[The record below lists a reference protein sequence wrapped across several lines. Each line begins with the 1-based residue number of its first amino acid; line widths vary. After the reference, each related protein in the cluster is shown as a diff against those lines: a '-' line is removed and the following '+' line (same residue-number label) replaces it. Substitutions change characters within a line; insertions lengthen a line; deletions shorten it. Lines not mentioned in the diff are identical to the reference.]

1 MLKNMKNEGTKKEEK
16 TNNNSRK
23 ALIVALA
30 LALIMT
36 AVVAE
41 TLYNFYDSTQACQI
55 QNSGTWGACSGTY
68 PSACPADRLGCNDG
82 TVEQSTTNSG
92 AATGLNMTDFNSSE
106 LYCDQIT
113 SVFFCYEWWVTGG
126 ATQNCQITVSNQSG
140 ANPTAIVTTCPG
152 ATANPGVQCINVTA
166 TKGWTCENFFGPSGQ
181 RAVATATLYKSG
193 PGGRTISYDV
203 FAFNV
208 TYKKSPR
215 VSLISPANGT
225 TLNYPNITFQCN
237 GNYNVN
243 LANVTLYYNYSGTW
257 IANETISITGT
268 NYTANFTKTLNPTNV
283 IWNCQFCGS
292 DGNCKFASA
301 NWTLTVI
308 DNTSPV
314 INSVSDYPDPVQNR
328 QNITFVANVTD
339 DFRVSVVKLEIN
351 GTNYTMI
358 QNTSTTWYYVYNTSG
373 LSLGT
378 YNYTIY
384 ANDTSGN
391 NATPMTGNFTVIITP
406 MIYTDRTLYK
416 NCSDTTIYYKI
427 SVFDLNDQ
435 PINTALTSTILDA
448 VNATVMTENVNTGN
462 GGTGVY
468 LGVFPI
474 PGGYQPGNWIVKAV
488 SGSVKGQKTINV
500 S

>member
-1 MLKNMKNEGTKKEEK
+1 MLKNMKNKKKEKEEK

-30 LALIMT
+30 LALIIT
-36 AVVAE
+36 TVVAE
-41 TLYNFYDSTQACQI
+41 TLYNFYDSTQTCQRE
-55 QNSGTWGACSGTY
+55 NTGTWTTCQGTY
-68 PSACPADRLGCNDG
+68 PSACPNDRLGCDDG
-82 TVEQSTTNSG
+82 TVEQSTTDSG

-106 LYCDQIT
+106 LYCDQII
-113 SVFFCYEWWVTGG
+113 SVFFCYEWW
-126 ATQNCQITVSNQSG
+126 ADQNTQNCQITVSNESG
-140 ANPTAIVTTCPG
+140 ANPTAIATTCPG
-152 ATANPGVQCINVTA
+152 TAANPGVQCINVTA

-181 RAVATATLYKSG
+181 RAVATATLYKAG
-193 PGGRTISYDV
+193 KGTRTISYDV
-203 FAFNV
+203 FAFNA

-215 VSLISPANGT
+215 VTLISPANGT

-237 GNYNVN
+237 GHYNVN

-268 NYTANFTKTLNPTNV
+268 NYTANFTKTLNPTNI
-283 IWNCQFCGS
+283 IWNCQFCGV
-292 DGNCKFASA
+292 DGNCKFAPA

-308 DNTSPV
+308 DNTSPM
-314 INSVSDYPDPVQNR
+314 INSVSDYPDPVQTGR
-328 QNITFVANVTD
+328 NITFVANVTD
-339 DFRVSVVKLEIN
+339 DFGVSVVQLEVN

-378 YNYTIY
+378 YNYKIY

-391 NATPMTGNFTVIITP
+391 NAPPVTGNFTVIQQINP
-406 MIYTDRTLYK
+406 SISTDKTIYK
-416 NCSDTTIYYKI
+416 NCSNTIYYKI
-427 SVFDLNDQ
+427 SAYDVNDSLIDT
-435 PINTALTSTILDA
+435 PLTNTILDA

-474 PGGYQPGNWIVKAV
+474 PSGYQPGNWIIKAV